1 MKEVF
6 GDTGYFIALVN
17 KKDQYHRQA
26 KKWARR
32 LTKEK
37 ISCHISIPIVFEI
50 ADGFSKIGRREIGID
65 LLEQIS
71 NSVNFIVHSFSEALY
86 NNAKKLYIARKDK
99 EWSLTD
105 CYSFELMKELNIS
118 QVLSADKH
126 FEQAGYEILLKEN
139 ELSK

>member
-26 KKWARR
+26 KKWAHR

-50 ADGFSKIGRREIGID
+50 ADGFSRIGRREIGID

-71 NSVNFIVHSFSEALY
+71 NSANFIVHPFSDTTL
-86 NNAKKLYIARKDK
+86 NNAKELYIARQDK

-118 QVLSADKH
+118 RALSADHH
-126 FEQAGYEILLKEN
+126 FEQYGYQILLK
-139 ELSK
+139 